1 MPTAVFHQAI
11 RGGFMA
17 VMIGVDPHKGSHT
30 AVAIDDVEGPL
41 GEVKVR
47 ASAGQVERLLD
58 WAVPFGER
66 TWAVEGAG
74 GLGYLLA
81 QQLVAAGEHVVDVP
95 PKLAARVRLLASG
108 KSNKNDSNDARSV
121 AVAALRSR
129 TSEQDRLPTALG
141 AVRAGARGHRRGD
154 ECRPSRRSV
163 GSIRAGRRHRDRTT

>member
-1 MPTAVFHQAI
+1 M
-11 RGGFMA
+11 
-17 VMIGVDPHKGSHT
+17 
-30 AVAIDDVEGPL
+30 AIDDVEGPL

-129 TSEQDRLPTALG
+129 TLKDVRGDDHVAVMRVWAAAQMPTAQAPPMRKSGKSISRRQRRPIQLP
-141 AVRAGARGHRRGD
+141 HRRGPGASAA
-154 ECRPSRRSV
+154 R
-163 GSIRAGRRHRDRTT
+163 